1 MSILVPFVTVIHII
15 LCVFIV
21 LVVLIQQG
29 KGAEISASFGGS
41 SQTVFGSS
49 GGANFFTIFTG
60 VCAALFMTT
69 SIFLATQG
77 GSRNMNKSLMDGV
90 AVPAANTAPAANSV
104 PGATSGATNSAQGT
118 VQKGTGTTAPGV
130 PAVDQVAADKASHPI
145 APDAATQ
152 NALSPGTAMQNGAAA
167 APQGAPKAQ
176 H

>member
-1 MSILVPFVTVIHII
+1 MSVLVPFVTVVHVI

-60 VCAALFMTT
+60 VCAALFMVT
-69 SIFLATQG
+69 SVFLATQG
-77 GSRNMNKSLMDGV
+77 GTRNMSKSVMDV
-90 AVPAANTAPAANSV
+90 AVPASQTST
-104 PGATSGATNSAQGT
+104 GAQNGVQNGA
-118 VQKGTGTTAPGV
+118 GTTPPGV
-130 PAVDQVAADKASHPI
+130 PAQTAAAQAAARPA

-152 NALSPGTAMQNGAAA
+152 NALSPATAGQNGAAA
-167 APQGAPKAQ
+167 APTAPQAKTPPKAS